1 MVRSLTNWLGTVELA
16 DPVQRRQAV
25 TLQAML
31 IVILGACAIGLPLG
45 LLTGSQGGNV
55 RMTLVAY
62 PTIALCT
69 LASFVLLRNGRFDD
83 AVLLSAAGILVALT
97 GSLVAT
103 GMRTAGMSLLA
114 FCVPIAQA
122 GLLLGRRG
130 LLLIGGGSGAIVV
143 AIGLLETFAPGVVGL
158 SPSAPQS
165 ALSIV
170 PTFILVMGVL
180 VLLIDRFGSSLRD
193 ALHDALVRE
202 EELNQIRAT
211 LETAVTQRTVSLE
224 EALRAVEQR
233 EASLVETLRELRAS
247 QETVRELSAPVVP
260 VLPGVLVA
268 PLVGALDSAR
278 AADLSANVLAQV
290 ERRDARFVVLDI
302 TGVPVVDTHVA
313 QVLLGVAQAVRL
325 LGARTLL
332 VGIRPEVAQTIVS
345 LGVDLTALETF
356 PDLQEAV
363 GSILAGA
370 TAPRM

>member
-1 MVRSLTNWLGTVELA
+1 MVRSLTNWLRTIELA

-31 IVILGACAIGLPLG
+31 LVILGACAVGLPLG
-45 LLTGSQGGNV
+45 LITASQGGNV

-62 PTIALCT
+62 PTIAICT
-69 LASFVLLRNGRFDD
+69 LASFVLLRNGRFDE
-83 AVLLSAAGILVALT
+83 AVLLSAAGILVALG
-97 GSLVAT
+97 GSLAAT
-103 GMRTAGMSLLA
+103 GMRTGGTSLLA
-114 FCVPIAQA
+114 FCVPIALA

-130 LLLIGGGSGAIVV
+130 LLLIGGGSAVMV
-143 AIGLLETFAPGVVGL
+143 AAIGLLETFAPGVVGF
-158 SPSAPQS
+158 SPSQPQS
-165 ALSIV
+165 ALSTV

-180 VLLIDRFGSSLRD
+180 VLLLDRFGSSLRD
-193 ALHDALVRE
+193 ALHDALGRE

-211 LETAVTQRTVSLE
+211 LETTVAQRTVSLE

-345 LGVDLTALETF
+345 LGVDLTTLETF

-363 GSILAGA
+363 GAILAGA
-370 TAPRM
+370 AAARP